1 MTHLPNGCPFR
12 GLADDPHTKLIYPS
26 EGVVCRRTILPDE
39 ITLSHQQRYC
49 LTEHHVACP
58 LYEQQQLVAQRLSRR
73 IVVQHKR
80 RMLHMHWSTYV
91 SLLVVFVVILTIWLQ
106 SRTPALSAEAV
117 SPTTSQYLVAAISRS
132 VTATPLPEATA
143 TPMVVA
149 TLRPIRLPEQ
159 LALVP
164 TATPVAP
171 SASLIPTPT
180 VFSADAVTLGK
191 VNIRS
196 GPDISFS
203 WLGTVGVAEQ
213 LTIMGR
219 NAAGDWWQVCCVNDS
234 EGWLSSTMAIT
245 DVAGES
251 LPVVPVP
258 TPGITV
264 LAELVNVRSGPG
276 LSYSIIGVAA
286 RDAQHTVVGQ
296 DLSGLWWQ
304 LCCFDDQVGWILA
317 ETAHFAGIA
326 ADVPAIPVLPP
337 TPAPD

>member
-1 MTHLPNGCPFR
+1 
-12 GLADDPHTKLIYPS
+12 
-26 EGVVCRRTILPDE
+26 
-39 ITLSHQQRYC
+39 
-49 LTEHHVACP
+49 
-58 LYEQQQLVAQRLSRR
+58 
-73 IVVQHKR
+73 
-80 RMLHMHWSTYV
+80 
-91 SLLVVFVVILTIWLQ
+91 
-106 SRTPALSAEAV
+106 
-117 SPTTSQYLVAAISRS
+117 
-132 VTATPLPEATA
+132 
-143 TPMVVA
+143 
-149 TLRPIRLPEQ
+149 
-159 LALVP
+159 
-164 TATPVAP
+164 
-171 SASLIPTPT
+171 
-180 VFSADAVTLGK
+180 
-191 VNIRS
+191 
-196 GPDISFS
+196 
-203 WLGTVGVAEQ
+203 
-213 LTIMGR
+213 MGR

-317 ETAHFAGIA
+317 ETAQFAGIA